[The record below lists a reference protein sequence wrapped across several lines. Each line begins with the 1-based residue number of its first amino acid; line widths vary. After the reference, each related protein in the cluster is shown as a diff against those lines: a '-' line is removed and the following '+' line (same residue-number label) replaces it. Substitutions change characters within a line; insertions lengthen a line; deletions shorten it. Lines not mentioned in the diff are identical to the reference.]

1 MVMMRTRP
9 VALSFLLVCGVT
21 RAETEPP
28 IRVLI
33 VDGFSNH
40 DWARTTG
47 LIRGVLEPTRLFRVD
62 VATCPAKRTDSG
74 FATFR
79 PRLADYEVVL
89 LNCNSLAHI
98 SHQLS
103 ATSTY
108 LAPSQGLLLHG
119 VLDPPAGGP
128 STPASPALCEALE
141 LAQPTHSRDEI
152 W

>member
-47 LIRGVLEPTRLFRVD
+47 LIRGVLEPTKLFRVD
-62 VATCPAKRTDSG
+62 VATCPAKPTDSG

-89 LNCNSLAHI
+89 LNCNSLG
-98 SHQLS
+98 SGGQW
-103 ATSTY
+103 
-108 LAPSQGLLLHG
+108 
-119 VLDPPAGGP
+119 PAGLRGAFRGHNT
-128 STPASPALCEALE
+128 SIGL
-141 LAQPTHSRDEI
+141 DERVLGR
-152 W
+152 